1 MNGQVHKWFSNGG
14 SDRKPLTPCQVCL
27 HPIQQDIL
35 LLHDPRWDDI
45 IKYTQHSAAG
55 IKQTPQKTH
64 TTHWAPAV
72 MASKTAHYSA
82 T

>member
-1 MNGQVHKWFSNGG
+1 MDKSTNGLVMVGQTGSRWLPARSAFTPSNRTFC
-14 SDRKPLTPCQVCL
+14 SYTIPDE
-27 HPIQQDIL
+27 
-35 LLHDPRWDDI
+35 